1 MKLLI
6 QREIFQQ
13 QATLNLES
21 RYYLISILVE
31 GLLSDVKKQIEE
43 NAIQVATQFFEELKT
58 SVLQIA
64 DNLYNFSE
72 KLRLEEQKK
81 TYFFLNPKTSPWMY
95 CKNSVLQ
102 KQRYFLEE
110 LSFFLCVSEMQV
122 FSGN

>member
-21 RYYLISILVE
+21 RYYLIFILVE

-81 TYFFLNPKTSPWMY
+81 TYFFLNPKTSP
-95 CKNSVLQ
+95 
-102 KQRYFLEE
+102 
-110 LSFFLCVSEMQV
+110 
-122 FSGN
+122 

>member
-1 MKLLI
+1 MKLLT
-6 QREIFQQ
+6 QRAIFQQ
-13 QATLNLES
+13 QATLNLEC

-31 GLLSDVKKQIEE
+31 GLLSDVKKRIEE

-81 TYFFLNPKTSPWMY
+81 TCLFFSQ
-95 CKNSVLQ
+95 S
-102 KQRYFLEE
+102 
-110 LSFFLCVSEMQV
+110 
-122 FSGN
+122 